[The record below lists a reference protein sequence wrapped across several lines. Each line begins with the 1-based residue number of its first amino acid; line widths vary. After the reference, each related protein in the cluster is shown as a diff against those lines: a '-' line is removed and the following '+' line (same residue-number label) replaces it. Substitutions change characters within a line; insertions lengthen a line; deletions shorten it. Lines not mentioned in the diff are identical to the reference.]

1 MLRISSSYAW
11 MFDTHTHTSY
21 EYDHENLALIKMRCF
36 NYSVQFRR
44 SILSESLWPH
54 GLQHARPPCPS
65 PTPGLTQTHV
75 RGVSGA
81 IQPSHPLSSPSPPAF
96 NLSKHQGLF
105 KRVSS
110 SHQVA
115 RVLELQLQPQSF
127 QCIFRTDSQQDG
139 LVGSP
144 SSPRDSQESSPTPQF
159 ESINSSVLSFL
170 YSPTLTSIHDM
181 F

>member
-1 MLRISSSYAW
+1 MLRISFSYAW
-11 MFDTHTHTSY
+11 MCDTHIHTSY

-36 NYSVQFRR
+36 NHSVQFRR

-75 RGVSGA
+75 HGVSGA
-81 IQPSHPLSSPSPPAF
+81 SQPSHPLSSPSPPAF

-115 RVLELQLQPQSF
+115 RVLELQLQLQSF
-127 QCIFRTDSQQDG
+127 QCIFRTDLLLGWTAWISLQSKG
-139 LVGSP
+139 LSTVFSN
-144 SSPRDSQESSPTPQF
+144 STVQKHQF
-159 ESINSSVLSFL
+159 FRAQLSL
-170 YSPTLTSIHDM
+170 
-181 F
+181 